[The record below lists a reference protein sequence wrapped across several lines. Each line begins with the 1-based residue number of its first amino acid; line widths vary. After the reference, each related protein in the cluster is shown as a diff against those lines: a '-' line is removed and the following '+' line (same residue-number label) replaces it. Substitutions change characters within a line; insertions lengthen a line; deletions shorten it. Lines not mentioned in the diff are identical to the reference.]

1 MCLNVAYASE
11 NNTLEQTTEISSSN
25 QDLNAVQILRE
36 NGAKDPNQD
45 FNTVQNLVDN
55 TKNEDSN
62 QDFNTVQN
70 LVDNTKN
77 EDSNQDFNTVQNL
90 VDNAEDEDS
99 IYLENGTYTS
109 NGNSIK
115 INKNIK
121 IYGKGTILDA
131 NNLSGIFTV
140 SQGMKLSLINITLIN
155 SKETAIENH
164 GELTIIDST
173 FKDNSGSYGGVISNR
188 GTLTISNSKFS
199 NNKAAQGGVIY
210 NYNKASIENSE
221 FIRNSATHKCGV
233 IYSNAGEVNI
243 TGSFFQY
250 NDGSDEGGCI
260 FLPSGFLNID
270 SSKFISN
277 KAQSYGGAIDN
288 SGGTAIIKNSIF
300 DKNRAYGA
308 GAIDNSGNTTVIN
321 SNFTNNRATVNGGAI
336 DNNGRLNMTGCIL
349 ENNIAGQ
356 KGGAVMARA
365 NTSISHSIIINNS
378 ASNADAIYEDE
389 ESILLNNN
397 WWGSNNP
404 DFNKLLNFEID
415 DDFRWILSDGSDND
429 LIDTFTKTTN
439 RNNEIRNLEDPE
451 LLPPH
456 ESKYSRGDSDESNDA
471 EKSSENT
478 SYKSIDDSK
487 SEMNNKTIDTQES
500 SKTLTI
506 MKNNPNFLAKKSMN
520 KTDNA
525 IKEIKEDYLNETAD
539 ETSLKINDNIWILLA
554 ILLLILAYAAYKKYK
569 NY

>member
-1 MCLNVAYASE
+1 MILLSLLVLICLNVAYASE
-11 NNTLEQTTEISSSN
+11 NNTLEQTTDLKEINDSN
-25 QDLNAVQILRE
+25 RDLNAVQILRE
-36 NGAKDPNQD
+36 NGEKDHNYD
-45 FNTVQNLVDN
+45 FNTVQ
-55 TKNEDSN
+55 S
-62 QDFNTVQN
+62 
-70 LVDNTKN
+70 
-77 EDSNQDFNTVQNL
+77 L

-99 IYLENGTYTS
+99 IYLENGTYAS

-115 INKNIK
+115 IDKNIK

-131 NNLSGIFTV
+131 NNLSGIFSV
-140 SQGMKLSLINITLIN
+140 SEGGKLSLINISLIN

-164 GELTIIDST
+164 GKLTIIDSI
-173 FKDNSGSYGGVISNR
+173 FNDNSGRYGGVITNR
-188 GTLTISNSKFS
+188 GILTINNSKFC
-199 NNKAAQGGVIY
+199 NNKAVMGGVIY

-243 TGSFFQY
+243 TGSLFQY

-260 FLPSGFLNID
+260 FLSSGFSNID

-300 DKNRAYGA
+300 NKNKAYGA
-308 GAIDNSGNTTVIN
+308 GAIDNGGDTTVIN

-336 DNNGRLNMTGCIL
+336 DNNGRLYMTGCIL

-356 KGGAVMARA
+356 KGGAVMARED
-365 NTSISHSIIINNS
+365 TSISHSIIINNS
-378 ASNADAIYEDE
+378 ASIADAVYEDE

-404 DFNKLLNFEID
+404 NFNDLLNFEID
-415 DDFRWILSDGSDND
+415 DDFRWIISDGSDND
-429 LIDTFTKTTN
+429 LISTLTKTTN
-439 RNNEIRNLEDPE
+439 KNNEIMNLEHSE

-456 ESKYSRGDSDESNDA
+456 ESQYSGGNHEESNDA
-471 EKSSENT
+471 DKSDENT
-478 SYKSIDDSK
+478 SHNSIDEPKIDL
-487 SEMNNKTIDTQES
+487 NNKTIDSQEPL
-500 SKTLTI
+500 KTLGI
-506 MKNNPNFLAKKSMN
+506 MSNNPNLFAKKSMN

-525 IKEIKEDYLNETAD
+525 IKGMEEDYFNETAN
-539 ETSLKINDNIWILLA
+539 EKGLKVNDNAWILLV
-554 ILLLILAYAAYKKYK
+554 ILLLILVYAAYKKYK